1 MGLLNVY
8 QMREMRPYI
17 NYRFKCNIWG
27 YEGNFVP
34 AGSYFEYTV
43 KKVKLPAFKIDTENK
58 ISFGNTAYVIPIINF
73 ADTSLDITF
82 EEDENMSVFEMLC
95 GFYGNNLFNSAKM
108 KLICIKIDQFDETMM
123 NRVDSKL
130 YLCRL
135 KEFSQPNFNNNG
147 RGAPV
152 EITASFNVVYIYQG
166 DAKESGFKYE
176 KDAITRPDDED
187 IKYFTDEMKAQSKKA
202 EELYKKK
209 EEEQKQRILKYLQS
223 DYDKYKRKALDKM
236 KDEKKAEMVK
246 LRDQAREELIA
257 SAKLYSD
264 LYDSINGNLSSSK
277 DLIQYAGNDNLLIN
291 DVFGVNIDDGLDAAE
306 IEQIKKYA
314 TELIE
319 EAKKTT
325 SPDAWN
331 GVSTEDMV
339 KSVYQQAFV
348 YGEAQQQIDILDKD
362 YTTEELEAVMKA
374 NYEDAGVNFDDELL
388 RREMELANASGTR
401 ASGSGLRGLTK
412 ADTLTGKVNGQEYTV
427 DVVGSKDYDV
437 NGNTGTIFTVDG
449 HTFDQSGKVAKD
461 KPIGVMY
468 IHMQA
473 SMNTSIDYA
482 IMNTNENG
490 ITATFDQY
498 GNGMFNLDFLY
509 KDGAGLGKDVN
520 GKGVKQT
527 KPSASV
533 ELPGYVDLEID
544 ENGKYYAR
552 TSTGRKDVD
561 RKEITESE
569 FLSLVGEEYT
579 KETMK
584 GNKNLESSVKRTVG
598 RDQKVLRPDGTVDE
612 VKITKVFDSK
622 ATDNDLM
629 SLYRLGQ
636 YYSENNIAVSEDV
649 QFMSH
654 GMGIAHGGGKL
665 EGGYEKME
673 QYRRAFLAGY
683 NKQTYDSAKFRK

>member
-1 MGLLNVY
+1 
-8 QMREMRPYI
+8 MRTMRPYI

-34 AGSYFEYTV
+34 AGSYYEYTV
-43 KKVKLPAFKIDTENK
+43 KKVKLPTFKLDTENK

-73 ADTSLDITF
+73 SDTSLDITF

-95 GFYGNNLFNSAKM
+95 GFYGNNMFDSAKM
-108 KLICIKIDQFDETMM
+108 KLICIKVDQFDETMM

-166 DAKESGFKYE
+166 DAKDSGFKYE
-176 KDAITRPDDED
+176 EDVITRPDDED
-187 IKYFTDEMKAQSKKA
+187 IKYYEAEMKAQSKKA
-202 EELYKKK
+202 EE
-209 EEEQKQRILKYLQS
+209 EQKQRMLKHVQDSYA
-223 DYDKYKRKALDKM
+223 KYKNKAVANLHKETLDK
-236 KDEKKAEMVK
+236 EKEK
-246 LRDQAREELIA
+246 LAAANEALNI
-257 SAKLYSD
+257 YT
-264 LYDSINGNLSSSK
+264 
-277 DLIQYAGNDNLLIN
+277 N
-291 DVFGVNIDDGLDAAE
+291 DVFNKIINSNNKGLNEWSDRIRQERISVPGQNAKTDFE
-306 IEQIKKYA
+306 ILA
-314 TELIE
+314 
-319 EAKKTT
+319 
-325 SPDAWN
+325 
-331 GVSTEDMV
+331 
-339 KSVYQQAFV
+339 
-348 YGEAQQQIDILDKD
+348 DILDIDLSDGIDSSEKNSLLKFYGD
-362 YTTEELEAVMKA
+362 NEEKTKLLSQVIDVYSDARINTNLLSDVEPGKEEAALKTVFE
-374 NYEDAGVNFDDELL
+374 NNDESYDNELL
-388 RREMELANASGTR
+388 RQEMILANASGTR
-401 ASGSGLRGLTK
+401 ASGSGLRGLSK
-412 ADTLTGKVNGQEYTV
+412 ADKLTGKVNGQEYTV
-427 DVVGSKDYDV
+427 DIVGSKDYDI
-437 NGNTGTIFTVDG
+437 NGNNGTIFTVDG
-449 HTFDQSGKVAKD
+449 HTFDQSGKVARD
-461 KPIGVMY
+461 EPIGVMY

-482 IMNTNENG
+482 IFNTNEQG
-490 ITATFDQY
+490 VTTTFDQY
-498 GNGMFNLDFLY
+498 GNGMFNLDYLY

-520 GKGVKQT
+520 GKGVKQ
-527 KPSASV
+527 KQPSASV

-544 ENGKYYAR
+544 ESGRYYAR
-552 TSTGRKDVD
+552 TSTGRTGVD
-561 RKEITESE
+561 RKEITEAE

-579 KETMK
+579 EKTMK

-598 RDQKVLRPDGTVDE
+598 RDQKVLRQDGTEDK

-636 YYSENNIAVSEDV
+636 YYAENGIAVSENV

-683 NKQTYDSAKFRK
+683 NKQPYDSTKFRK

>member
-1 MGLLNVY
+1 
-8 QMREMRPYI
+8 MRTMRPYI

-34 AGSYFEYTV
+34 AGSYYEYTV
-43 KKVKLPAFKIDTENK
+43 KKVKLPTFKLDTENK

-73 ADTSLDITF
+73 SDTSLDITF

-95 GFYGNNLFNSAKM
+95 GFYGNNMFDSAKM
-108 KLICIKIDQFDETMM
+108 KLICIKVDQFDETMM

-166 DAKESGFKYE
+166 DAKDSGFKYE
-176 KDAITRPDDED
+176 EDVITRPDDED
-187 IKYFTDEMKAQSKKA
+187 IKYYEAEMKAQSKKA
-202 EELYKKK
+202 EE
-209 EEEQKQRILKYLQS
+209 EQKQRMLKHVQDSYA
-223 DYDKYKRKALDKM
+223 KYKNKAVANLHKETLDK
-236 KDEKKAEMVK
+236 EKEK
-246 LRDQAREELIA
+246 LAAANEALNI
-257 SAKLYSD
+257 YT
-264 LYDSINGNLSSSK
+264 
-277 DLIQYAGNDNLLIN
+277 N
-291 DVFGVNIDDGLDAAE
+291 DVFNKIINSNNKGLNEWSDRIRQERISVPGQNAKTDFE
-306 IEQIKKYA
+306 ILA
-314 TELIE
+314 
-319 EAKKTT
+319 
-325 SPDAWN
+325 
-331 GVSTEDMV
+331 
-339 KSVYQQAFV
+339 
-348 YGEAQQQIDILDKD
+348 DILDIDLSDGIDSSEKNSLLKFYGD
-362 YTTEELEAVMKA
+362 DEEKTKLLSQVIDVYSDARINTNLLSDVEPGKEEAALKTVFE
-374 NYEDAGVNFDDELL
+374 NNDESYDNELL
-388 RREMELANASGTR
+388 RQEMILANASGTR
-401 ASGSGLRGLTK
+401 ASGSGLRGLSK
-412 ADTLTGKVNGQEYTV
+412 ADKLTGKVNGQEYTV
-427 DVVGSKDYDV
+427 DIVGSKDYDI
-437 NGNTGTIFTVDG
+437 NGNNGTIFTVDG
-449 HTFDQSGKVAKD
+449 HTFDQSGKVARD
-461 KPIGVMY
+461 EPIGVMY

-482 IMNTNENG
+482 IFNTNEQG
-490 ITATFDQY
+490 VTTTFDQY
-498 GNGMFNLDFLY
+498 GNGMFNLDYLY

-520 GKGVKQT
+520 GKGVKQ
-527 KPSASV
+527 KQPSASV

-544 ENGKYYAR
+544 ESGRYYAR
-552 TSTGRKDVD
+552 TSTGRTGVD
-561 RKEITESE
+561 RKEITEAE

-579 KETMK
+579 EKTMK

-598 RDQKVLRPDGTVDE
+598 RDQKVLRQDGTEDK

-636 YYSENNIAVSEDV
+636 YYAENGIAVSENV

-683 NKQTYDSAKFRK
+683 NKQPYDSTKFRK